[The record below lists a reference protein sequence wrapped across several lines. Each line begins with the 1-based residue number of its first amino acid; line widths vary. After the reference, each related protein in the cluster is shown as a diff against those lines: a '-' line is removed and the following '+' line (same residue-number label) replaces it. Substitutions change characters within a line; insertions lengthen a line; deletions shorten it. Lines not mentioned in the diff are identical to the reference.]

1 MFRGPLEAGHWALL
15 VVDRTRES
23 QDLLVFFDS
32 LPGFCA
38 DSFDNLQV
46 MLSKTPITNG
56 QTKWIRA
63 EMPRQ
68 AACTNDCGVWMCCVA
83 AAYVAELLQQSLL
96 EENEERGRR
105 KTNLVSKV
113 SVSTVMA
120 EKELG
125 RMGRRHMLNCIRNN
139 TYNKEEINIAAELG
153 IIFS

>member
-1 MFRGPLEAGHWALL
+1 
-15 VVDRTRES
+15 
-23 QDLLVFFDS
+23 
-32 LPGFCA
+32 
-38 DSFDNLQV
+38 

-96 EENEERGRR
+96 EENEERGRQ

-113 SVSTVMA
+113 SISTIMA

-125 RMGRRHMLNCIRNN
+125 RMGHRHNGPCS
-139 TYNKEEINIAAELG
+139 IAFATTRTTKKKLTSLLSWG
-153 IIFS
+153 SFFLKKKHRA